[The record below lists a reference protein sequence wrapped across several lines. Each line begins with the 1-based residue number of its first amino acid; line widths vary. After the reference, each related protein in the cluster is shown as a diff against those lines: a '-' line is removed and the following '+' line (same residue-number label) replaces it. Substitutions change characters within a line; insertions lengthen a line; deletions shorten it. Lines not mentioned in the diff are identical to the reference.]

1 MSFAFQPDANKVV
14 RSGVVP
20 QMKVF
25 SAPIAL
31 LLFLLPLLLLLLL
44 LLLHDTIIVVRSGM
58 IPQMKVFLA
67 AQLRIIQPT
76 QHCVGAAYRST
87 LICIFLQ

>member
-25 SAPIAL
+25 SDSLVVVAVV
-31 LLFLLPLLLLLLL
+31 
-44 LLLHDTIIVVRSGM
+44 IVVVVV
-58 IPQMKVFLA
+58 VFVVFVVVVVVFVA
-67 AQLRIIQPT
+67 
-76 QHCVGAAYRST
+76 
-87 LICIFLQ
+87 

>member
-31 LLFLLPLLLLLLL
+31 LFFFVAV
-44 LLLHDTIIVVRSGM
+44 IVV
-58 IPQMKVFLA
+58 VVVVVA
-67 AQLRIIQPT
+67 
-76 QHCVGAAYRST
+76 
-87 LICIFLQ
+87 

>member
-31 LLFLLPLLLLLLL
+31 LLFLLPLLLLLL